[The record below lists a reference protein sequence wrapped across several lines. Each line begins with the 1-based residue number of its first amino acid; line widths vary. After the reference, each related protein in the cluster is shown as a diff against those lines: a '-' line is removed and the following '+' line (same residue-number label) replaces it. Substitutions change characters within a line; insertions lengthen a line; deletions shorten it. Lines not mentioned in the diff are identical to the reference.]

1 MKSSRSSRD
10 PITQKILLIM
20 TKEQKQFH
28 KSRRAKLLEK
38 IGKDSIAI
46 IVSNSM
52 RNSSYDADY
61 KFKQNKNFYYLTGF
75 NEPDSLLVL
84 SPEKIKIPID
94 DKKKQF
100 KEVNEVLFVRPKNQ
114 RAEMW
119 TGRRLGAEKVTS
131 ELGIQHGLSIKDL
144 EVFMQYIMGKTHK
157 NFYLDIVEM
166 FSIEGKVREYLTPF
180 MQSLRVNAFNFQ
192 IIDIAHILGMMR
204 KIKTSFEV
212 SQIQKAVNIT
222 AESFIDTE
230 RQIKPYL
237 YEYQV
242 QAFLEYNYKMRGA
255 SDMAF
260 HTIVASGD
268 NANILHYETNQDVIE
283 KDSLVLIDSGA
294 EYNYYCADITRTF
307 PASGKLTDAQRDIY
321 EIVLDTNKKCIAK
334 IKPGVKLSYLRKYC
348 DELIVAGLKK
358 LKLIKKS
365 DNGKSFLFHGVGH
378 HLGLDTHDAVPY
390 GKGNTFDNDT
400 LKPGMVITIEPGI
413 YLDKKRK
420 DIPAKY
426 RGIGVRIEDDVLV
439 TRDGRKNLSQGIP
452 KEVND
457 IEIN

>member
-1 MKSSRSSRD
+1 
-10 PITQKILLIM
+10 M

-28 KSRRAKLLEK
+28 KSRREKLLEK

-52 RNSSYDADY
+52 RSASYDADY

-75 NEPDSLLVL
+75 NEPDSLLIL
-84 SPEKIKIPID
+84 SQNKFRIPID
-94 DKKKQF
+94 DKKKGF

-114 RAEMW
+114 KAEMW
-119 TGRRLGAEKVTS
+119 TGKRLGAENVPS
-131 ELGIQHGLSIKDL
+131 ELGIQQGLSIKDL
-144 EVFMQYIMGKTHK
+144 EVFMQHIMGKSYK
-157 NFYLDIVEM
+157 NFYLDVVEM
-166 FSIEGKVREYLTPF
+166 FNVDGKVKEYLTPF
-180 MQSLRVNAFNFQ
+180 MQSLRVNSFNFQ
-192 IIDIAHILGMMR
+192 IIDIAHILGAMR
-204 KIKTSFEV
+204 KIKTGWEV
-212 SQIQKAVNIT
+212 SQIQKAVDIT
-222 AESFIDTE
+222 AESFIDTQ

-260 HTIVASGD
+260 QTIVASGD
-268 NANILHYETNQDVIE
+268 NANTLHYETNQDVIE

-294 EYNYYCADITRTF
+294 EYCYYCADITRTF

-334 IKPGVKLSYLRKYC
+334 VKPGVKLSYLRKYC
-348 DELIVAGLKK
+348 DDLIVAGLRK
-358 LKLIKKS
+358 LKLVKKNE
-365 DNGKSFLFHGVGH
+365 DGRNFLFHGVGH

-390 GKGNTFDNDT
+390 GKGDTFDNDT

-439 TRDGRKNLSQGIP
+439 TREGRRNLSQGIP
-452 KEVND
+452 KEID
-457 IEIN
+457 EIEIN